1 MFDPNTGRALPQ
13 QQQVTLSSTD
23 QFLKDRDTI
32 NSVRDQRE
40 LTNRPLQSVGL
51 SSLAT
56 RGGPSNFFRPTDET
70 IEEEDLTIDT
80 SFAQSGGNIG
90 GLMNTG
96 PNVIDV
102 INKGMAM
109 PENIGAV
116 QMQEKIDI
124 NQSTPYT
131 GR

>member
-1 MFDPNTGRALPQ
+1 
-13 QQQVTLSSTD
+13 
-23 QFLKDRDTI
+23 
-32 NSVRDQRE
+32 
-40 LTNRPLQSVGL
+40 
-51 SSLAT
+51 
-56 RGGPSNFFRPTDET
+56 
-70 IEEEDLTIDT
+70 
-80 SFAQSGGNIG
+80 
-90 GLMNTG
+90 MNTG